1 VSCVHIQIVWG
12 FWHSSWETLC
22 CGALRS
28 FDSFVLSRIIVHTLN
43 IMYKRAR
50 SWGYQPAVP
59 FKRARVYGGRAPGSV
74 ALRSYKA
81 SNKHYGRG
89 VSRTGT
95 VIQQIRALQRF
106 VGTLKPEIKYWD
118 TAISAGNL
126 PVTGTV
132 DHITNIDQGDTV
144 STRTGNAVN
153 IVSVTLKGTIVQ
165 AQNGSFYR
173 VALVQDKQQVADTA
187 PTASAIFS
195 DGIASANPVTA
206 VPTIANASRFNVLW
220 MSKIYDGTVINSGN
234 QIPYYEMTKKL
245 NLKVIFNGVAGTDIE
260 KNGLYVVFLTDAVG
274 GTADFN
280 GLARLG
286 FTDS

>member
-50 SWGYQPAVP
+50 SWGYQAAVP

-95 VIQQIRALQRF
+95 VLQQIRALQRF

-118 TAISAGNL
+118 TAISAANL

-220 MSKIYDGTVINSGN
+220 MSKIYDGAVINSGN